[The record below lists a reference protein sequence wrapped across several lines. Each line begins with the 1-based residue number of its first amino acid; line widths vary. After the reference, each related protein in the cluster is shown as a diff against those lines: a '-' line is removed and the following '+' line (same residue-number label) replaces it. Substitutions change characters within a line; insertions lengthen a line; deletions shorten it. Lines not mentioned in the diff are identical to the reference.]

1 MARPD
6 AAAHNTINNISPQP
20 ARNFPKMREAI
31 MESLVDSVDG
41 LAIQYWMLWA
51 TVIVAGFATWN
62 IWTGKHHQ

>member
-1 MARPD
+1 
-6 AAAHNTINNISPQP
+6 
-20 ARNFPKMREAI
+20 

-51 TVIVAGFATWN
+51 TAIVVGFATWN